1 MDQLDSGDILD
12 RRSEFT
18 LANVDNL
25 VVRQSKHTHSG
36 SILLQD
42 RDISWNSWY
51 LFMRVA
57 SLHKIS

>member
-42 RDISWNSWY
+42 RDIS
-51 LFMRVA
+51 
-57 SLHKIS
+57 